1 MLNPKENEKIIDD
14 YDYLS
19 NAASS
24 MDCTGLI
31 PSLPASDAELESYND
46 LYQYQPPVIKSK
58 TSTHANAARMPQ
70 QHNNK

>member
-24 MDCTGLI
+24 QDCTGLI
-31 PSLPASDAELESYND
+31 PFLPTSEAELEAYND
-46 LYQYQPPVIKSK
+46 VYQYQPPVIHEKK
-58 TSTHANAARMPQ
+58 KAE
-70 QHNNK
+70 